1 MQWPILLKFLPEA
14 LIKREK
20 QYFNNLSK
28 IQTLRKCTR
37 NFSPTLTPRFPLKM
51 AEIEKNMI
59 ISTEKRQ
66 SSGYPNMSKPR
77 PFLFSPLNENR
88 ITFCTFWAF
97 WGKKQGGVKF

>member
-51 AEIEKNMI
+51 AEIEK
-59 ISTEKRQ
+59 KRLFPRKKVNHQ
-66 SSGYPNMSKPR
+66 AIQICQNQGPFSSPH
-77 PFLFSPLNENR
+77 
-88 ITFCTFWAF
+88 
-97 WGKKQGGVKF
+97 